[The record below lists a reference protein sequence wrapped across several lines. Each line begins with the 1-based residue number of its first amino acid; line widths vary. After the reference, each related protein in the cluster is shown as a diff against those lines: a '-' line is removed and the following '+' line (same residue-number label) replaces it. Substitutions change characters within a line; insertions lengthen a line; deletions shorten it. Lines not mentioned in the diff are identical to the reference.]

1 MEMTEREVELGLKI
15 DKLEHEVSNLQGALM
30 NMSQAIATLSE
41 LLQNALEN

>member
-1 MEMTEREVELGLKI
+1 MEMTEREVDLGLKI
-15 DKLEHEVSNLQGALM
+15 DKLEQEVSNLQGALM

>member
-1 MEMTEREVELGLKI
+1 MELTEREVDLGLKI
-15 DKLEHEVSNLQGALM
+15 DKLEQEVSNLQGALM